1 MVYCSGGS
9 RPSEE
14 GGEGGGWGVSL
25 PKKFFQPFGP
35 HFGQKIREGCWAAH
49 PSPGSTTS
57 VLTWK

>member
-14 GGEGGGWGVSL
+14 EGGGGGGVSL

-35 HFGQKIREGCWAAH
+35 HFGKKIREGCWAAH